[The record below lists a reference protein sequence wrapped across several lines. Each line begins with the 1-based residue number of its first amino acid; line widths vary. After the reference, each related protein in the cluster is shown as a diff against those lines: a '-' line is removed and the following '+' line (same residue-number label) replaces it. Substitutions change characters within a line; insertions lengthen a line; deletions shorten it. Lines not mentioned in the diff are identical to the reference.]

1 MLCMTVQ
8 HRVHTI
14 LGSDVVIVMKR
25 GAILEYDRPDVL
37 LEQKDSVFYSFV
49 RADKWGRTPGV
60 CMSGFYYEMY
70 RIYKCI
76 ITDR

>member
-1 MLCMTVQ
+1 MLRVTLQ

-49 RADKWGRTPGV
+49 RADK
-60 CMSGFYYEMY
+60 
-70 RIYKCI
+70 
-76 ITDR
+76 

>member
-1 MLCMTVQ
+1 MLQ

-49 RADKWGRTPGV
+49 RADK
-60 CMSGFYYEMY
+60 
-70 RIYKCI
+70 
-76 ITDR
+76 